1 LPTNLRLILVY
12 LNEAVKQLI
21 SLRLKLKK
29 CNPAVN
35 PGSSPALNQNDKS
48 KAPLLRGLINGAD
61 NRTSAASPFGSQ
73 LNLLAGP
80 VQARFGH
87 GLLDSPPD
95 CLAYGHAFPGSSPA
109 LNYKIKLKPL
119 ACEGF

>member
-1 LPTNLRLILVY
+1 DYLCPHNGYDHEKCEKSYQKHVRKPGVTRKNHTFFVLPRVHFLGYSLPTNLRLILVF

-61 NRTSAASPFGSQ
+61 NRT
-73 LNLLAGP
+73 
-80 VQARFGH
+80 
-87 GLLDSPPD
+87 
-95 CLAYGHAFPGSSPA
+95 
-109 LNYKIKLKPL
+109 
-119 ACEGF
+119 